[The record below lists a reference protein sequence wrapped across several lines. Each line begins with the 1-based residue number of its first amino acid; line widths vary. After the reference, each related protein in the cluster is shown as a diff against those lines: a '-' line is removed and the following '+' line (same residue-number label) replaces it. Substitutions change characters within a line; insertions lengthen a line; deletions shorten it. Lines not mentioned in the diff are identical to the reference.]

1 MFVFLAVLGW
11 SSLNGVDVSS
21 YQADLDATAIP
32 ADFLLIK
39 ATEGTSYVNPYC
51 DKHYQQ
57 ALSSGKKVGVYH
69 FARNDAGTS
78 PYDEAN
84 WFVQNCLGYIKT
96 AILVLDWEE
105 SVSDVGWANAWLNA
119 VLSQTG
125 VHPVIYM
132 SYGVTFDYDWSS
144 VVDGNFGLWVAY
156 WAGGA
161 QQCPSIPISGPSVGW
176 WSFYAI
182 WQWTDQG
189 YYSGYSGTLDCD
201 EFEGDV
207 NAWDAYAR
215 N

>member
-1 MFVFLAVLGW
+1 MLLLFFSFTLSV
-11 SSLNGVDVSS
+11 LNGVDISS
-21 YQADLDATAIP
+21 YQADLDVRSIS
-32 ADFLLIK
+32 ADFVIIK

-57 ALSSGKKVGVYH
+57 ALSVGKKVGVYH

-78 PYDEAN
+78 AVSEAN
-84 WFVQNCLGYIKT
+84 WFVQNILGYIKT

-105 SVSDVGWANAWLNA
+105 SVSNVGWANTWLDT

-125 VHPVIYM
+125 VHPLIYM
-132 SYGVTFDYDWSS
+132 SQSYTYQFDWSS
-144 VVDGNFGLWVAY
+144 VVNGNYGLWIAY
-156 WAGGA
+156 WAAGA
-161 QQCPSIPISGPSVGW
+161 QQCPSIPISGPSVGY

-189 YYSGYSGTLDCD
+189 HYPGYSGGLDCD
-201 EFEGDV
+201 QFEGDT
-207 NAWDAYAR
+207 NAWDAYAH